1 MTKKICFLLIS
12 AVFAFALSGCI
23 SHSKTS
29 TYILCPD
36 ESAAKQYNALVR
48 VNAIELPEYL
58 DRSMIMVRVSKH
70 TIGSL
75 KGHQWVQNFKKMIQ
89 NSLAANLLLRSNGS
103 SEAPQFSV
111 FVKIERFELD
121 SQNTLKVSA
130 ECSLYTNPPKGAK
143 QFCKSF
149 PFTTNYN
156 WDGVNVDALIGLH
169 DKALSDMAEL
179 IAGKAGGL

>member
-58 DRSMIMVRVSKH
+58 DRSMI
-70 TIGSL
+70 IGY
-75 KGHQWVQNFKKMIQ
+75 GHDD
-89 NSLAANLLLRSNGS
+89 RSC
-103 SEAPQFSV
+103 A
-111 FVKIERFELD
+111 
-121 SQNTLKVSA
+121 
-130 ECSLYTNPPKGAK
+130 Y
-143 QFCKSF
+143 
-149 PFTTNYN
+149 
-156 WDGVNVDALIGLH
+156 
-169 DKALSDMAEL
+169 AEL
-179 IAGKAGGL
+179 RAIIDLKAPETTAVCIGDYTANELKKYPACRMVTAKTFTAEGIVQAIAEDLDAQK

>member
-1 MTKKICFLLIS
+1 MTKKNCFLLIS

-36 ESAAKQYNALVR
+36 ESVAKQYNALVR

-103 SEAPQFSV
+103 IEAPQFSV

-149 PFTTNYN
+149 PFTANYN

-179 IAGKAGGL
+179 IAGKAVGL

>member
-1 MTKKICFLLIS
+1 MKKTIYFLLFFS
-12 AVFAFALSGCI
+12 VFALAGCI

-36 ESAAKQYNALVR
+36 ESSAKQYNALVR
-48 VNAIELPEYL
+48 VNGIELPEYL

-75 KGHQWVQNFKKMIQ
+75 KGHQWAQNFKKMIQ
-89 NSLAANLLLRSNGS
+89 NSLAANLQLRSTGNN
-103 SEAPQFSV
+103 ETPQFSV
-111 FVKIERFELD
+111 FVKFERFD
-121 SQNTLKVSA
+121 MDGQNTLKVA
-130 ECSLYTNPPKGAK
+130 ANCMLYTNPPKGAK

-149 PFTTNYN
+149 TFTGSYA

-169 DKALSDMAEL
+169 DKALSEMAEL
-179 IAGKAGGL
+179 IAGKAVGL